1 MSNTEPRQ
9 ALGTTTTEPPP
20 VYPIASVD
28 HALHLLL
35 LLKNRPGIRVSEA
48 AEELGVAQSTAH
60 RLLAMLVYR
69 GFARQ
74 NESSHIYVPGPEL
87 FDAGIS
93 VLTQL
98 DIRQKAHPFLL
109 RLASVTG
116 ETASLQIIEGLEAR
130 FVDSVEPST
139 TVRVGSRVGVSLPVY
154 ASSGG
159 KVLMAALPAE
169 ALDRLLD
176 GIDLEAITPWATTSR
191 SALDAELSAVREQ
204 GYAVNYRGTREDL
217 VAVAVPVRDR
227 SARVIAALSIAG
239 PLSRMDDDAYR
250 AHLPSLL
257 DAVAELEDQ
266 LYR

>member
-1 MSNTEPRQ
+1 MV
-9 ALGTTTTEPPP
+9 TTEQPP

-28 HALHLLL
+28 HALNLLL
-35 LLKNRPGIRVSEA
+35 LLKTRPGIRVSEA

-74 NESSHIYVPGPEL
+74 NESSHVYVPGPEL

-109 RLASVTG
+109 RLASLTG
-116 ETASLQIIEGLEAR
+116 ETASLQIIEGLETR
-130 FVDSVEPST
+130 FVDSVEPIAP
-139 TVRVGSRVGVSLPVY
+139 VRVGSRAGVSLPVY

-159 KVLMAALPAE
+159 KVLMAALPPE
-169 ALDRLLD
+169 ALDRILED
-176 GIDLEAITPWATTSR
+176 VDLESITPWGTTSR
-191 SALDAELSAVREQ
+191 TELEAELGAVREQ

-227 SARVIAALSIAG
+227 SSRVIAALSIAG
-239 PLSRMDDDAYR
+239 PLSRMDEESYR
-250 AHLPSLL
+250 VHLPPLF
-257 DAVAELEDQ
+257 DAAAELEEQ

>member
-1 MSNTEPRQ
+1 MPRTASNPPGTAAAEQ
-9 ALGTTTTEPPP
+9 AP

-28 HALHLLL
+28 HALHLLQM
-35 LLKNRPGIRVSEA
+35 LKKRPGIRVSEA

-74 NESSHIYVPGPEL
+74 NESNHVYVPGPEL

-93 VLTQL
+93 VLSQL
-98 DIRQKAHPFLL
+98 DIRQKAHPYLL

-139 TVRVGSRVGVSLPVY
+139 TVRVGSRAGVNLPVY

-159 KVLMAALPAE
+159 KVLLAALPRD
-169 ALDRLLD
+169 ALDRVFEDIELESITAW
-176 GIDLEAITPWATTSR
+176 GASNRTELEA
-191 SALDAELSAVREQ
+191 ELKAVREQ

-217 VAVAVPVRDR
+217 VAIAVPVRDR
-227 SARVIAALSIAG
+227 SSRVIAALSIAG
-239 PLSRMDDDAYR
+239 PLSRMDEEDYR
-250 AHLPSLL
+250 SHLPALL
-257 DAVAELEDQ
+257 EAAQELEEQ
-266 LYR
+266 LYT